1 MKSIVECVPNFSEGK
16 DKSVIDSI
24 IGEIRSVEGVS
35 ILSVD
40 SGSDTNRTVVTMVGD
55 LDSIAKASFSCIKRA
70 SELINMKNHKGTHP
84 RLGAVDVCPFIP
96 ISGVNMEDCIILSKT
111 VGKKVGEE
119 LKIPVYLYENS
130 STTPYRKKL
139 SDIRSGEY
147 EGLSKKILE
156 KEWKPDYGPS
166 EFNEHSGATVIGSRD
181 FLIAYNINL
190 NTKDKRL
197 ATDIAFDLREIG
209 RSKRIP
215 NLRSNNLL
223 DGEIVRNNDGSP
235 VKVKGMFKDVK
246 AIGWYV
252 EKYGCS
258 QVSINIDNYHKSS
271 IHDIFDATCKLA
283 ENRGLRVTGSEL
295 IGLIPLDSILN
306 AGMHYLK
313 KQNSSIGIPK
323 VDIID
328 CAIKSLGLNDVN
340 SFDPKSRIIEYA
352 IKDNKTPLIDNS
364 SEDFLEELS
373 RNSPAPG
380 GGSVAA
386 MAGAMAASLSSMVAS
401 LNYSKKD
408 HFDQRELFEEIGSKA
423 QSLKDNLK
431 YLVDEDTHS
440 FNKIIESNRLPE
452 KNKHEKEQKIA
463 KKQDAIKYAIEIPFR
478 TAENCFSILEIIQ
491 SILPKVNPNSISDLG
506 VSSEIAMSAVRSG
519 CMNVWINLND
529 LSNEKY
535 CREFIIKT
543 EKLIEDSEKIH
554 DFNINFVNNII
565 YDHRA

>member
-1 MKSIVECVPNFSEGK
+1 
-16 DKSVIDSI
+16 
-24 IGEIRSVEGVS
+24 
-35 ILSVD
+35 
-40 SGSDTNRTVVTMVGD
+40 
-55 LDSIAKASFSCIKRA
+55 
-70 SELINMKNHKGTHP
+70 
-84 RLGAVDVCPFIP
+84 
-96 ISGVNMEDCIILSKT
+96 MEDCIILSKI

-130 STTPYRKKL
+130 STIPYRKKL

-156 KEWKPDYGPS
+156 KEWNADYGPS

-295 IGLIPLDSILN
+295 ICLIPLDAILN

-313 KQNSSIGIPK
+313 KQNSFIGIPK

-386 MAGAMAASLSSMVAS
+386 MAGAMAASHQVWWLPYITVKRIILIKES
-401 LNYSKKD
+401 Y
-408 HFDQRELFEEIGSKA
+408 
-423 QSLKDNLK
+423 LK
-431 YLVDEDTHS
+431 
-440 FNKIIESNRLPE
+440 RW
-452 KNKHEKEQKIA
+452 A
-463 KKQDAIKYAIEIPFR
+463 KKLR
-478 TAENCFSILEIIQ
+478 
-491 SILPKVNPNSISDLG
+491 V
-506 VSSEIAMSAVRSG
+506 
-519 CMNVWINLND
+519 
-529 LSNEKY
+529 
-535 CREFIIKT
+535 
-543 EKLIEDSEKIH
+543 
-554 DFNINFVNNII
+554 
-565 YDHRA
+565 